1 MRKERTKALV
11 DRLVVGGQCQ
21 KEAVEELMQRR
32 NAVDALCQHG
42 LVHPDEQTRHL
53 AAELLRDAE
62 STKAVP
68 ALIKALRD
76 ESPHVRFDALSALC
90 KTLKTDIGWW
100 LDIEAYHNT
109 PADMHTRVSE
119 WWRRNRHYV
128 WW

>member
-1 MRKERTKALV
+1 VRRERTTALV
-11 DRLVVGGQCQ
+11 DRLVVDGRFQ
-21 KEAVEELMQRR
+21 KATADELMQRR
-32 NAVDALCQHG
+32 NAVEALCARG
-42 LVHPDEQTRHL
+42 LVHPDEETRHL

-68 ALIKALRD
+68 ALIRALRD
-76 ESPHVRFDALSALC
+76 QSPHVRFDALSALC

-100 LDIEAYHNT
+100 LDIEAYHNS
-109 PADMHTRVSE
+109 PAEMHARVSE